1 MTETRLAASKNV
13 TPHGQGERTRGAA
26 ALLRMSDFRHSKAR
40 TPASGGEPDCGAGV
54 AAVRTSRRG
63 ARMDYGSA
71 MLLLIP
77 AGFVLAMAFFAT
89 RTQPPPV

>member
-1 MTETRLAASKNV
+1 
-13 TPHGQGERTRGAA
+13 
-26 ALLRMSDFRHSKAR
+26 
-40 TPASGGEPDCGAGV
+40 
-54 AAVRTSRRG
+54 
-63 ARMDYGSA
+63 MDYGSA